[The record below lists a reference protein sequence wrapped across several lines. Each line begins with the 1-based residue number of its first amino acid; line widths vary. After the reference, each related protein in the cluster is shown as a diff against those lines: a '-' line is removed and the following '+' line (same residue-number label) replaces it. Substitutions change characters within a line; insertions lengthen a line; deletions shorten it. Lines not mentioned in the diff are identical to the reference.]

1 MLNRKEATVRSDLH
15 RGRERLKEILK
26 EAYDFEKGV

>member
-1 MLNRKEATVRSDLH
+1 MNRRESTVRSDLK

-26 EAYDFEKGV
+26 EEYDFA